1 MIAMQEHKN
10 FWDKN
15 AGRYD
20 RFMRKDRAA
29 YDELYELIR
38 PVVRHKTVLELAAGT
53 GLIAKHI
60 VNAAA
65 HIEATDASAEMI
77 AEAKRD
83 NRSAKLH
90 FSVQDMF
97 CLPYAEESFDVV
109 IVSNALHIV
118 PQPEKALQEIK
129 RVLKDDGVLIAPTFT
144 HAGNSFSGKVKA
156 FFMKLAGFPLHS
168 KWTSN
173 EYLAFLRE
181 KGWTVRESTVL
192 KATFPLTYA
201 ECVKREEA

>member
-1 MIAMQEHKN
+1 MRNSQS

-20 RFMRKDRAA
+20 RFMRKDAAA
-29 YDELYELIR
+29 YERLYDLLR
-38 PVVRHKTVLELAAGT
+38 PVVRHRTVLEPAAGT
-53 GLIAKHI
+53 GLIAKNI
-60 VNAAA
+60 VNSAA
-65 HIEATDASAEMI
+65 HIEATDASPEMI

-97 CLPYAEESFDVV
+97 RLPYADGSFDVI
-109 IVSNALHIV
+109 IVANALHIV
-118 PQPEKALQEIK
+118 PEPEKALSEIR
-129 RVLKDDGVLIAPTFT
+129 RVLKDDGVLVAPTFT
-144 HAGNSFSGKVKA
+144 HADNAFFGRVKA

-168 KWTSN
+168 KWTSR

-181 KGWTVRESTVL
+181 NGWTVRKSAVL
-192 KATFPLTYA
+192 TASFPLTYA
-201 ECVKREEA
+201 ECVKREET

>member
-1 MIAMQEHKN
+1 MQEHKD
-10 FWDKN
+10 FWDRN
-15 AGRYD
+15 ANRYD

-29 YDELYELIR
+29 YEEMYELIR
-38 PVVRHKTVLELAAGT
+38 PVVKGKTVLELATGT

-60 VNAAA
+60 VTAAA
-65 HIEATDASAEMI
+65 HIEATAASGEMI

-83 NRSAKLH
+83 SRSAKLY

-97 CLPYAEESFDVV
+97 CLPYAGKSFDVV

-118 PQPEKALQEIK
+118 PQPEKALAEIH

-144 HAGNSFSGKVKA
+144 HAENSFSGKVRA

-168 KWTSN
+168 KWTSE
-173 EYLAFLRE
+173 EYLAFLRQN
-181 KGWTVRESTVL
+181 GWTVRKSAVL
-192 KATFPLTYA
+192 KASFPLAYT
-201 ECVKREEA
+201 ECVKSEG

>member
-1 MIAMQEHKN
+1 MREHKN
-10 FWDKN
+10 FWDRN

-29 YDELYELIR
+29 YEKMYGLIR
-38 PVVRHKTVLELAAGT
+38 PVVKGKTVLELAAGT
-53 GLIAKHI
+53 GLIAKNI

-97 CLPYAEESFDVV
+97 RLPYADKSFEVV

-118 PQPEKALQEIK
+118 PQPEKALAEIH
-129 RVLKDDGVLIAPTFT
+129 RVLRDDGVLIAPTFT
-144 HAGNSFSGKVKA
+144 HAENSFFGNSKA
-156 FFMKLAGFPLHS
+156 FFLKLAGFPLHS
-168 KWTSN
+168 RWTSE
-173 EYLAFLRE
+173 EYLCFLQQN
-181 KGWTVRESTVL
+181 GWTVRKSVVL
-192 KATFPLTYA
+192 KASFPLIYA
-201 ECVKREEA
+201 ECEKTEV